1 MDTVRETLLQLS
13 SEEKRE
19 RKKVKVDYYYY
30 KGKCEDR
37 LKAQGD
43 KAKLGQS
50 WESKDNLDYEP
61 TQDIRNKVK
70 PLLKKQARWMFSKEP
85 DITIL
90 PFDTNKKEMA
100 EELRRFIDNI
110 LRKNLFWKKT
120 RQAFLMST
128 IKKRVM
134 LRASIKVGNKDV
146 PGSINLRYED
156 VENFSYKEID
166 GVLTEARFFQE
177 DLNNYLYEDDEKKK
191 TYYIHKFTYK
201 VIEENKPAKAIYV
214 IETYKEDNLLNP
226 IKVDS
231 QEIGFEENKIPAWL
245 IKNGG
250 ELGEEFGETDL
261 HDLKPSQDMYN
272 RTTSDV
278 ADAIKFGL
286 FGIETAIDLNR
297 EDVNKFNISPGA
309 LHAAKTADE
318 ALENGKQ
325 GSIQRQEFSLSN
337 ISSVEMYLDRIEKDM
352 NTILDMPSLD
362 ELNNIPSAKAMRYL
376 YNDLIA
382 RCEEKWNDWGPVL
395 EEVIRYIIA
404 IAGEAKLPG
413 FNPKW
418 KDLDFSLIFKHNYP
432 IPADE
437 EEKKATAINEV
448 LADVRTRKSYITEF
462 SSAEDAEKE
471 FNDILNEKSLLEGSS
486 LGEFNINSSNKIQEK
501 ELEDTN
507 KDDDKTRDLDEE

>member
-13 SEEKRE
+13 SEEKEE
-19 RKKVKVDYYYY
+19 RKKVRVDYYYY
-30 KGKCEDR
+30 KGACEDKS
-37 LKAQGD
+37 KAKND
-43 KAKLGQS
+43 KAKLGQN
-50 WESKDNLDYEP
+50 WESQDNLDYEP
-61 TQDIRNKVK
+61 TQEIRNKVK

-85 DITIL
+85 DITIV
-90 PFDTNKKEMA
+90 PFDTNKKEVA

-134 LRASIKVGNKDV
+134 LRASVKVGANGI
-146 PGSINLRYED
+146 PGAINLRYED
-156 VENFSYKEID
+156 VDNFSYKEVD
-166 GVLTEARFFQE
+166 GVLTEVRFFQE
-177 DLNNYLYEDDEKKK
+177 DLNNYLHENDENKKI
-191 TYYIHKFTYK
+191 YYIHKFTYE
-201 VIEENKPAKAIYV
+201 VIKENTPAKASYI
-214 IETYKEDNLLNP
+214 IETYKGDNLLEP
-226 IKVDS
+226 ISKEV

-261 HDLKPSQDMYN
+261 HDLKPSQDRYN
-272 RTTSDV
+272 KTTSDV

-286 FGIETAIDLNR
+286 FGIETGIDLHP
-297 EDVNKFNISPGA
+297 DDSSKFNIAPGA
-309 LHAAKTADE
+309 AHFSRTSDE
-318 ALENGKQ
+318 ALEQGKQ
-325 GSIQRQEFSLSN
+325 GNIQRQEFSLSN
-337 ISSVEMYLDRIEKDM
+337 LSSVELYLDRIEKDM

-362 ELNNIPSAKAMRYL
+362 DMNNIPSAKAMRYL

-404 IAGEAKLPG
+404 IAEEAKLPG
-413 FNPKW
+413 FNTKW

-437 EEKKATAINEV
+437 EERKATAINEV

-471 FNDILNEKSLLEGSS
+471 FNDILAEKSLLEGSS
-486 LGEFNINSSNKIQEK
+486 MGEFNVNTNNPEAKI
-501 ELEDTN
+501 TN
-507 KDDDKTRDLDEE
+507 TDEDDDKTRDQDEE

>member
-13 SEEKRE
+13 SEEKEE
-19 RKKVKVDYYYY
+19 RKKVRVDYYYY
-30 KGKCEDR
+30 KGACEDKV
-37 LKAQGD
+37 KAKND
-43 KAKLGQS
+43 KPKLGQN
-50 WESKDNLDYEP
+50 WESQDNLDYEP

-85 DITIL
+85 DITIV
-90 PFDTNKKEMA
+90 PFDTNQKELA

-134 LRASIKVGNKDV
+134 LRASVKVGEKGI
-146 PGSINLRYED
+146 PGGVNLRYED
-156 VENFSYKEID
+156 IENFSYKEID

-177 DLNNYLYEDDEKKK
+177 DLNNYLYEDDENKK
-191 TYYIHKFTYK
+191 TYYIHKFTYE
-201 VIEENKPAKAIYV
+201 VIKENTPAKATYV
-214 IETYKEDNLLNP
+214 IETYKGDNLLKP
-226 IKVDS
+226 INSAS

-261 HDLKPSQDMYN
+261 HDLKPSQDRYN
-272 RTTSDV
+272 KTTSDV

-286 FGIETAIDLNR
+286 FGIETGIDLHP
-297 EDVNKFNISPGA
+297 DDSSKFNIAPGA
-309 LHAAKTADE
+309 AHFSRTSDE
-318 ALENGKQ
+318 ALEQGKQ
-325 GSIQRQEFSLSN
+325 GNIQRQEFSLSN
-337 ISSVEMYLDRIEKDM
+337 ISSVEQYLDRIEKDM

-362 ELNNIPSAKAMRYL
+362 DMNNIPSAKAMRYL

-404 IAGEAKLPG
+404 IAEEAKLPG

-418 KDLDFSLIFKHNYP
+418 KELDFSLIFKHNYP

-437 EEKKATAINEV
+437 EERKATAINEV

-471 FNDILNEKSLLEGSS
+471 FNDILAEKSLLEGSS
-486 LGEFNINSSNKIQEK
+486 MGEFNINSSI
-501 ELEDTN
+501 N
-507 KDDDKTRDLDEE
+507 KDIEIDDPNEDDNKTRDQDEE

>member
-13 SEEKRE
+13 SDEKKE
-19 RKKVKVDYYYY
+19 RARVKVDYYYY
-30 KGKCEDR
+30 KGACEDR
-37 LKAQGD
+37 EKAKID
-43 KAKLGQS
+43 KPKLGQN
-50 WESKDNLDYEP
+50 WENQDNLDYEP

-85 DITIL
+85 DITIV
-90 PFDTNKKEMA
+90 PFDTTKKELA

-134 LRASIKVGNKDV
+134 LRASVKVGNRDV
-146 PGSINLRYED
+146 PGAINLRYED

-177 DLNNYLYEDDEKKK
+177 DLNNFSYEENENKKI
-191 TYYIHKFTYK
+191 YYIHKFTYEA
-201 VIEENKPAKAIYV
+201 IEENTPAKATYV
-214 IETYKEDNLLNP
+214 IETYKGDNLLDP
-226 IKVDS
+226 IKIVS
-231 QEIGFEENKIPAWL
+231 QVIGFEENKIPAWL

-261 HDLKPSQDMYN
+261 HDLKPSQDRYN
-272 RTTSDV
+272 KTTSDV
-278 ADAIKFGL
+278 ADAIKFSL
-286 FGIETAIDLNR
+286 FGIESGIDLHPD
-297 EDVNKFNISPGA
+297 DVGKFNISPGA
-309 LHAAKTADE
+309 LHVARTSDE
-318 ALENGKQ
+318 ALAQGKQ
-325 GSIQRQEFSLSN
+325 GNIQRQEFSLSN
-337 ISSVEMYLDRIEKDM
+337 LSSVELYLDRIEKDM

-362 ELNNIPSAKAMRYL
+362 DMNNIPSAKAMRYL
-376 YNDLIA
+376 YNDLVA

-404 IAGEAKLPG
+404 IAEEAKLPG

-437 EEKKATAINEV
+437 EERKATAINEV

-471 FNDILNEKSLLEGSS
+471 FNDILAEKSLLEGSS
-486 LGEFNINSSNKIQEK
+486 MGEFNVNNNSDEDI
-501 ELEDTN
+501 ELDNQNE
-507 KDDDKTRDLDEE
+507 DDDKTRDPDEE

>member
-1 MDTVRETLLQLS
+1 MDTVREILLQLS
-13 SEEKRE
+13 SKEKEE

-30 KGKCEDR
+30 KGACED
-37 LKAQGD
+37 KE
-43 KAKLGQS
+43 KAKFDKPLLGQN

-85 DITIL
+85 DITIV
-90 PFDTNKKEMA
+90 PFDTNQKEVA
-100 EELRRFIDNI
+100 EGLRRFIDNI

-134 LRASIKVGNKDV
+134 LRASVKVGSGDI
-146 PGSINLRYED
+146 PGEINLRYED
-156 VENFSYKEID
+156 IENFSYKEID
-166 GVLTEARFFQE
+166 GVLTETRFFQE
-177 DLNNYLYEDDEKKK
+177 DLNNYLYEDDEDQK
-191 TYYIHKFTYK
+191 TYYLHKFTYE
-201 VIEENKPAKAIYV
+201 VIKENSPAKATYV
-214 IETYKEDNLLNP
+214 IETYKGNNLNDP
-226 IKVDS
+226 IES
-231 QEIGFEENKIPAWL
+231 NAQEIGFEENKIPAWL

-261 HDLKPSQDMYN
+261 HDLKPSQDRYN

-286 FGIETAIDLNR
+286 FGIESGVDLHP
-297 EDVNKFNISPGA
+297 EDVNLFNVSPGA
-309 LHAAKTADE
+309 LHIARTRDE
-318 ALENGKQ
+318 ALEKGKQ
-325 GSIQRQEFSLSN
+325 GNIQRQEFSLSN
-337 ISSVEMYLDRIEKDM
+337 LASVELYLDRIEKDM
-352 NTILDMPSLD
+352 NTILDMPDLD
-362 ELNNIPSAKAMRYL
+362 DMNNIPSAKAMRYL

-404 IAGEAKLPG
+404 IADEAKLPG

-418 KDLDFSLIFKHNYP
+418 KELDFSLIFKHNYP

-437 EEKKATAINEV
+437 EERKTTAINEV

-462 SSAEDAEKE
+462 SSSEDAEKE
-471 FNDILNEKSLLEGSS
+471 FNDILTEKSLLDGASM
-486 LGEFNINSSNKIQEK
+486 GEFNLNSNRDKDLNIDDPNE
-501 ELEDTN
+501 
-507 KDDDKTRDLDEE
+507 DDDKSRDQDEE

>member
-13 SEEKRE
+13 SEEKEE
-19 RKKVKVDYYYY
+19 RKKVRVDYYYY
-30 KGKCEDR
+30 KGACEDKK
-37 LKAQGD
+37 KAIHD
-43 KAKLGQS
+43 KPKLGQN
-50 WESKDNLDYEP
+50 WESQDNLDYEP

-85 DITIL
+85 DITIV
-90 PFDTNKKEMA
+90 PFDTNQKELA

-134 LRASIKVGNKDV
+134 LRASVKVGNRDV
-146 PGSINLRYED
+146 PGNINLRYED

-177 DLNNYLYEDDEKKK
+177 DLNNYLYEDDENKK
-191 TYYIHKFTYK
+191 TYIHKFTYK
-201 VIEENKPAKAIYV
+201 VIEENTPAKATYV
-214 IETYKEDNLLNP
+214 IETYKGDNLSKP
-226 IKVDS
+226 IKEDS

-261 HDLKPSQDMYN
+261 HDLKPSQDRYN

-286 FGIETAIDLNR
+286 FGIESGVDLHPD
-297 EDVNKFNISPGA
+297 DVNKFNVSPGA
-309 LHAAKTADE
+309 LHVARTSDE
-318 ALENGKQ
+318 ALEKGKQ
-325 GSIQRQEFSLSN
+325 GNIQRQEFSLSN
-337 ISSVEMYLDRIEKDM
+337 ISGVEMYLDRIEKDM
-352 NTILDMPSLD
+352 NNILDMPSLD
-362 ELNNIPSAKAMRYL
+362 DMNNIPSAKAMRYL

-404 IAGEAKLPG
+404 IAEEAKLPG

-437 EEKKATAINEV
+437 EERKATAINEV

-471 FNDILNEKSLLEGSS
+471 FNDILAEKSLLEGSS
-486 LGEFNINSSNKIQEK
+486 MGEFNVNTDKNTEIGVNVLNE
-501 ELEDTN
+501 
-507 KDDDKTRDLDEE
+507 DDDKTRDQDEE

>member
-13 SEEKRE
+13 SEEKEE
-19 RKKVKVDYYYY
+19 RKKVRVDYYYY
-30 KGKCEDR
+30 KGACEDKK
-37 LKAQGD
+37 KAIHD
-43 KAKLGQS
+43 KPKLGQN
-50 WESKDNLDYEP
+50 WESQDNLDYEP

-85 DITIL
+85 DITIV
-90 PFDTNKKEMA
+90 PFDTNQKELA

-134 LRASIKVGNKDV
+134 LRASVKVGNRDV
-146 PGSINLRYED
+146 PGNINLRYED
-156 VENFSYKEID
+156 VENFS

-177 DLNNYLYEDDEKKK
+177 DLNNYLYEDDENKK

-201 VIEENKPAKAIYV
+201 VIEENTPAKATYV
-214 IETYKEDNLLNP
+214 IETYKGDNLSKP
-226 IKVDS
+226 IKEDS

-261 HDLKPSQDMYN
+261 HDLKPSQDRYN

-286 FGIETAIDLNR
+286 FGIESGVDLHPD
-297 EDVNKFNISPGA
+297 DVNKFNVSPGA
-309 LHAAKTADE
+309 LHVARTSDE
-318 ALENGKQ
+318 ALEKGKQ
-325 GSIQRQEFSLSN
+325 GNIQRQEFSLSN

-352 NTILDMPSLD
+352 NNILDMPSLD
-362 ELNNIPSAKAMRYL
+362 DMNNIPSAKAMRYL

-404 IAGEAKLPG
+404 IAEEAKLPG

-437 EEKKATAINEV
+437 EERKATAIDEV

-471 FNDILNEKSLLEGSS
+471 FNDILAEKSLLEGSS
-486 LGEFNINSSNKIQEK
+486 MGEFNVNTDKNTEIGVNVLNE
-501 ELEDTN
+501 
-507 KDDDKTRDLDEE
+507 DDDKTRDQDEE